1 MIHFPLHPQTP
12 EEGITLEELF
22 PGSDLTPM
30 KENMGKLMREAGL
43 AYGNR
48 SHTYNSRLAQELGK
62 WADSQPN
69 GEVIH
74 NSIYEAYF
82 VRNLNIGKTSVLV
95 KIAGEV
101 GLDPNSAKKILDNR
115 DLKKSVD
122 KDWALSREMGIT
134 GVPTF
139 YSNELTLVGCQP
151 YETLEKFVNH
161 LIKLSPEIN
170 FD

>member
-1 MIHFPLHPQTP
+1 MIHFPLHPETP

-22 PGSDLTPM
+22 PGRDLTPM
-30 KENMGKLMREAGL
+30 KGKMEKLMLEAGL
-43 AYGNR
+43 AYGDR

-62 WADSQPN
+62 WADRQPN
-69 GEVIH
+69 GEAIH
-74 NSIYEAYF
+74 NSIYKAYF
-82 VRNLNIGKTSVLV
+82 VENVNIGKTNELV

-115 DLKKSVD
+115 DFKTNVD
-122 KDWALSREMGIT
+122 EDWALSHKMAIT

-151 YETLEKFVNH
+151 YEILEKFVNH
-161 LIKLSPEIN
+161 LIELKYKN
-170 FD
+170 